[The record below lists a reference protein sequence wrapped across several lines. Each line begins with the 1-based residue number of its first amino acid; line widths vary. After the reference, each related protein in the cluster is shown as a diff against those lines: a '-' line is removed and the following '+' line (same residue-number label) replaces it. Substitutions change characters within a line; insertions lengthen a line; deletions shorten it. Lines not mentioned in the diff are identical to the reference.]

1 MGTLRMHET
10 FSVDET
16 MAGSPD
22 PANAG
27 SDLDSGHCFGGDV
40 GAVET
45 GQPGPV
51 LPRATRPGGANL
63 PDVEVPIDD
72 G

>member
-1 MGTLRMHET
+1 MHKTL
-10 FSVDET
+10 SGDET
-16 MAGSPD
+16 KAGSPD

-27 SDLDSGHCFGGDV
+27 SDLDSGHHFGGDV

-51 LPRATRPGGANL
+51 LPRAPRSGVPNL
-63 PDVEVPIDD
+63 SDVKVSIDD